1 MLQITLKKKLGELI
15 LWKYKTL
22 FLYTKNKSKPFKAEY
37 FIWLLDNII
46 ARGRISFYYF
56 FVGTWYTPP
65 DYAQLFIILFKDS
78 IIKEKLPLF
87 FILMSHI
94 YEELYYK
101 IFVSVFEI
109 LSQNY
114 ICELPLKS
122 ITADTEFGLIN
133 VIKSVF
139 IGINRIGCCY
149 HLKANLDSFAKSIH

>member
-1 MLQITLKKKLGELI
+1 MNTIEFYNRRKIKNKLKSLYNETTYSFELKDNTINYIIKKWNINSIKFSKYNALDNIKNKLGELI

-78 IIKEKLPLF
+78 IIKVKLL
-87 FILMSHI
+87 
-94 YEELYYK
+94 
-101 IFVSVFEI
+101 
-109 LSQNY
+109 QN
-114 ICELPLKS
+114 ICIS
-122 ITADTEFGLIN
+122 I
-133 VIKSVF
+133 
-139 IGINRIGCCY
+139 
-149 HLKANLDSFAKSIH
+149 